1 MSDVILGLVLPIPIC
16 FAISICIMCCKLYC
30 ELVRDATAHT
40 ENPIRVVIYT
50 TKEEE
55 CTDPI

>member
-1 MSDVILGLVLPIPIC
+1 
-16 FAISICIMCCKLYC
+16 MCCKLYC
-30 ELVRDATAHT
+30 ELVRDATVQS

-55 CTDPI
+55 CTDPV

>member
-1 MSDVILGLVLPIPIC
+1 
-16 FAISICIMCCKLYC
+16 MCCKMYF
-30 ELVRDATAHT
+30 ELVRDATAPT

-55 CTDPI
+55 CTDPV